1 MWMVVEH
8 CWEVSSL
15 LDQFIEVSADFQI
28 RGNILIWPLLRVF
41 ISCEG
46 LLEVRSGTEGWSL
59 SHLLS
64 LGCSPSGLDHCPAAT
79 QATQRL
85 ITLLAK
91 LELYQNV
98 LSWKSTALMYLF
110 PRDSILASTH
120 INKILNRTFDKVSG
134 QKFKAI
140 SC

>member
-59 SHLLS
+59 GHLLS

-91 LELYQNV
+91 LEIIP
-98 LSWKSTALMYLF
+98 KCTFMEIH
-110 PRDSILASTH
+110 SIDVF
-120 INKILNRTFDKVSG
+120 IPQRFY
-134 QKFKAI
+134 